1 MSVYHCLLL
10 YVVFLYVF
18 ISLRLFVISTDINK
32 TYDDFMDKLTKAINE
47 VAPIKNVR
55 VKGSNQD
62 WFDNQ
67 IHDAIKK
74 RDKLFCNFKKTK
86 LHDDRIKYT

>member
-1 MSVYHCLLL
+1 
-10 YVVFLYVF
+10 VF

-74 RDKLFCNFKKTK
+74 EISFFVISKKQNFMMIVLNIQRHGTMSNA
-86 LHDDRIKYT
+86 